1 MGRRGRAR
9 PRARERPAT
18 AAVAEAAPTAPPQE
32 PPPREPP
39 LRKLLRWLNPIKP
52 RSRARARFAALL
64 FGVLALMIS
73 GAAWA
78 NHRPALYRPAVLLA
92 ILTVLWS
99 VRAAFMPEDPEP

>member
-9 PRARERPAT
+9 ERAA
-18 AAVAEAAPTAPPQE
+18 AEATPAA
-32 PPPREPP
+32 PPREPP

-52 RSRARARFAALL
+52 RSRARARFAAFL

-78 NHRPALYRPAVLLA
+78 NDRPALYRPAVLLA

-99 VRAAFMPEDPEP
+99 VRAVTMPEDPEP

>member
-9 PRARERPAT
+9 ERAA
-18 AAVAEAAPTAPPQE
+18 AAVAAGATPPV
-32 PPPREPP
+32 PPRESP
-39 LRKLLRWLNPIKP
+39 LRRLLRWLNPIKP
-52 RSRARARFAALL
+52 RSRARARFAAAL

-78 NHRPALYRPAVLLA
+78 NDRPSLYRPAVLLA

>member
-1 MGRRGRAR
+1 
-9 PRARERPAT
+9 
-18 AAVAEAAPTAPPQE
+18 VAEAAPTAPPQE
-32 PPPREPP
+32 RPPREPP